1 MEDKTFHRTLILI
14 FTIIFTFCASIIS
27 GQKNGKISNPSFKY
41 SLSPG
46 FVNITDLTGA
56 IGLENTDAINTKY
69 FFGLTNIFG
78 YQIDRNIFGGI
89 GIGFYI
95 YDTDQLIPFFV
106 ENTYNIYLKS
116 ITPFI
121 YGDAGV
127 LINPGDF
134 MDGSKIFVN
143 PGFGISR
150 KISKKLEARL
160 SAGMIIQARSMVT
173 DATFVNFK
181 FGIIY
186 RKNTQ
191 MLFRKK

>member
-1 MEDKTFHRTLILI
+1 MEDKTFHPTLILI
-14 FTIIFTFCASIIS
+14 FTVIFTLCAGNTS

-56 IGLENTDAINTKY
+56 LGLKNTDAVNSKY

-78 YQIDRNIFGGI
+78 YQINRNIFGGI
-89 GIGFYI
+89 GIGFFI

-106 ENTYNIYLKS
+106 ENQYNIYLKS
-116 ITPFI
+116 FTPFI
-121 YGDAGV
+121 YGDAGI
-127 LINPGDF
+127 LIDPKDF

-143 PGFGISR
+143 PGVGISR

-173 DATFVNFK
+173 DATFLNFK